1 MALPSRPARESP
13 EEGYYSGLRSGS
25 EVPTACPSQLFKVW
39 QRGRVWYQWNADSL
53 LVGLVPLASS
63 EPLSP
68 TLSVAFS
75 SFTTCRMEELARRCF
90 KGLSPFSLWQPWLCK
105 CRAVTLATAPFQV
118 TGGGD
123 AVPDLCWRL
132 HSVCLAGTFNSS
144 NESLKWWDKKITASH
159 KTSLLFEWN
168 ERKRGVR
175 MIEG

>member
-63 EPLSP
+63 KPLSP

-90 KGLSPFSLWQPWLCK
+90 KGLSPFSPWQPWLCK
-105 CRAVTLATAPFQV
+105 CRAVTLATALIP
-118 TGGGD
+118 
-123 AVPDLCWRL
+123 L
-132 HSVCLAGTFNSS
+132 HFKSQEEGMLFLICVGAYTPCVSLA
-144 NESLKWWDKKITASH
+144 
-159 KTSLLFEWN
+159 LLIPQM
-168 ERKRGVR
+168 KA
-175 MIEG
+175 